1 MLPPMLN
8 VLSLLLGLVAAV
20 VALVGFLPIPLLPL
34 VNWIAFPI
42 ALLGMLIG
50 VFAQGKSG
58 RNVNLLI
65 LAVSG
70 IRLLLTGGLI

>member
-1 MLPPMLN
+1 MLN
-8 VLSLLLGLVAAV
+8 LLSLLLGLVAAV
-20 VALVGFLPIPLLPL
+20 IALVGFLPIPLLPL

-42 ALLGMLIG
+42 ALVGMLIG
-50 VFAQGKSG
+50 VLAQGKSG